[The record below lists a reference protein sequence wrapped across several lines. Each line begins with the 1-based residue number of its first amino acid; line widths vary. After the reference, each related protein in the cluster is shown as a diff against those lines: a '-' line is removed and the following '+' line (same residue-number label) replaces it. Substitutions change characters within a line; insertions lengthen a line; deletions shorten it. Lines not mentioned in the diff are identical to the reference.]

1 MPVRRGPGQR
11 SLLDGMPGVRSGV
24 VITTG
29 TGLGAAGLTVVQML
43 LLSRIIKRVLLVHQ
57 GVHAIVPLLAAI
69 VAVLLARAVLIFVRE
84 LVANRAALRLKATV
98 RARLLRHLLRL
109 GPAYLQGE
117 RTGELLAT
125 ATEGIERLEVY
136 VGRYLPQRVLSVGI
150 PLLIVAVILPYD
162 WVSAALLVATA
173 PIILM
178 LMMLIGSYGQ
188 DRMQQQWET
197 LGRLTACFLD
207 VIQGLPTLLL
217 FNQAGIGRQR
227 VADVSEQFRVR
238 TLGVLR
244 VATISGA
251 TLELM
256 SSVAIG
262 LVAATLGVRLL
273 DGGISFDRAFLVFLL
288 APEFYRPLRE
298 LGVQRH
304 AAMEG
309 GAAARRITEIM
320 QIPAP
325 VDTPAV
331 LSPSAIGVASVEL
344 IDLSY
349 TYPES
354 TWPAVER
361 VTLRLEAGTCTALMG
376 RSGAGKTTLI
386 NLLLRFIDPTAGG
399 ILVNGVPLA
408 LFPVD
413 WWRAQV
419 ALVPQRPYLFRGTI
433 QDNIRLARPQ
443 AADHE
448 VVRAARLAGVDRVV
462 AELPDRYDTRVGERG
477 AGLSTGQVQRIAIA
491 RAFLK
496 DAPVL
501 ILDEPTSA
509 LDPESEVLIREALRC
524 LTSERTVLVVAH
536 RINTV
541 LAADQVAVLAQGRLV
556 DIGRHETLLQ
566 RSGLYAA
573 LVQGTVREEVTA

>member
-29 TGLGAAGLTVVQML
+29 TGLAAAGLTVVQML

-57 GVHAIVPLLAAI
+57 GMHAIVPLLAAI

-84 LVANRAALRLKATV
+84 LVANRTALRLKATV

-136 VGRYLPQRVLSVGI
+136 VGRYLPQRLLSVGI

-197 LGRLTACFLD
+197 LGRLSACFLD

-227 VADVSEQFRVR
+227 VANVSEQFRVR

-309 GAAARRITEIM
+309 EAAARRITEIM
-320 QIPAP
+320 QIPVP

-331 LSPSAIGVASVEL
+331 LSPSTIGIASVEL
-344 IDLSY
+344 VDLSY
-349 TYPES
+349 TYPEG

-408 LFPVD
+408 LLSVD
-413 WWRAQV
+413 RWRAQV

-477 AGLSTGQVQRIAIA
+477 AGLSAGQVQRIAIA

-524 LTSERTVLVVAH
+524 LTSDRTVLVVAH

-541 LAADQVAVLAQGRLV
+541 LAADQIAVLAQGRLV
-556 DIGRHETLLQ
+556 DVGRHESLLQ